1 MPPHNRTINRL
12 NNQTLRAGLKLGLLI
27 CLLAAA
33 WLLAHRPG
41 AAAAAPTLAYTWTL
55 SSADFQLEDGYYVS
69 PVQRAPAPFTAA
81 AAHLKPSGIAGFFL
95 RVELRLGSDDGRWS
109 PWFDVGELQ
118 AQDDGR
124 LYGDDLVAWTQA
136 SQVQARISSPDPLP
150 EALQDLRLVA
160 IDAEAGP
167 TTAQAVQA
175 AQQQFF
181 AAQSDPGV
189 PQPVVVSRS
198 AWGADESW
206 MDWTPA
212 YAPVD
217 KIILHHT
224 ASGGGSDPAA
234 EVRAIY
240 YYHAVVRGWGDI
252 GYNFLV
258 DKFGNIYQ
266 GRYGG
271 EDVIG
276 GHAYGWNT
284 GSLGVSVLGCYDS
297 AACSAPQ
304 GVTQEA
310 LNAIADLS
318 AWTASRRWLDPRA
331 WRDFDNGSSTVSA
344 YVLSGHKDYAS
355 TACPGDMLYAQLPDL
370 RQAAWERLPEYDA
383 RFSTPPDTPAELQA
397 GEQATVYLNLQ
408 NYGRLGW
415 RDDGGVRLG
424 YRWLQGGQ
432 VVAENNAAA
441 HIISGAEI
449 VFGETTALV
458 AQLTAPDTP
467 GDLILRWDMYRE
479 GVGWFSE
486 QAAPAGR
493 SQALEQS
500 VQVLSAPVQE
510 PSLDVRL
517 EPTAVSAG
525 ATLVARVTVDG
536 PGGQAFEACTQ
547 WSPELSYVAGS
558 AQSDYGSLVVE
569 PARICWEG
577 LLAPGTASFA
587 LAVPGSLLTRS
598 SCKTSTTLDVA
609 GYPSLTVER
618 LFVVNGLHTY
628 LPFVGRTE

>member
-1 MPPHNRTINRL
+1 MPP
-12 NNQTLRAGLKLGLLI
+12 NNQTNYRPRIQMLRTSFKLGFLI

-33 WLLAHRPG
+33 WLLARRPG
-41 AAAAAPTLAYTWTL
+41 AAAAAPTLAHTWTL

-81 AAHLKPSGIAGFFL
+81 AVHLKPSGIAAFFV
-95 RVELRLGSDDGRWS
+95 RVELRLRSDEGQWS
-109 PWFDVGELQ
+109 PWFDVGALQ
-118 AQDDGR
+118 AQDNGR
-124 LYGDDLVAWTQA
+124 LYGDSLVAWPQA

-150 EALQDLRLVA
+150 EALQDLSLVA

-167 TTAQAVQA
+167 TTAQAVQTTR
-175 AQQQFF
+175 QQFF
-181 AAQSDPGV
+181 TAQGDPGV
-189 PQPVVVSRS
+189 PQPVVISRS

-206 MDWTPA
+206 MDWTPE

-217 KIILHHT
+217 KIMLHHT
-224 ASGGGSDPAA
+224 ASGGDSDPVA

-252 GYNFLV
+252 GYHFLV

-271 EDVIG
+271 DDVIG
-276 GHAYGWNT
+276 GHTYGWNT

-297 AACSAPQ
+297 SACSAPQ
-304 GVTQEA
+304 GVTDA
-310 LNAIADLS
+310 TLSAIADLA

-331 WRDFDNGSSTVSA
+331 WRDFDNGDDTVST
-344 YVLSGHKDYAS
+344 YVLSGHQDYAA
-355 TACPGDMLYAQLPDL
+355 TACPGDRLYAQLLYL
-370 RQAAWERLPEYDA
+370 RQTAWERLPEYDA
-383 RFSTPPDTPAELQA
+383 RFGAPDTPAELQA
-397 GEQATVYLNLQ
+397 GEQATVYLDLQ

-424 YRWLQGGQ
+424 YRWLQDGQ
-432 VVAENNAAA
+432 VVAENDASA
-441 HIISGAEI
+441 HIIPGVEI

-467 GDLILRWDMYRE
+467 GDLTLRWDMYRDS
-479 GVGWFSE
+479 VGWFGE

-500 VQVLSAPVQE
+500 VRVLPAPVQE
-510 PSLDVRL
+510 PALDVRL
-517 EPTAVSAG
+517 EPPAVSAG
-525 ATLVARVTVDG
+525 AVLVVRVAVDG
-536 PGGQAFEACTQ
+536 PEGQAFEACTH
-547 WSPELSYVAGS
+547 WPPELSYVAGS
-558 AQSDYGSLVVE
+558 AQSDHGSLVVE

-577 LLAPGTASFA
+577 LLAPGRASFA
-587 LAVPGSLLTRS
+587 LSVPGSLLTRL
-598 SCKTSTTLDVA
+598 SCTTSTTLDVA

-618 LFVVNGLHTY
+618 LFIINGLHTY